1 MALEYLTFYQ
11 GNLATGF
18 DYIYAKKV
26 ENHAFYIN
34 APASLD
40 AAIMDITAESFDFSQ
55 ENQRNILIDK
65 DLRQFSSVWQNITFQ
80 WPNIERQLELIT
92 ADWQPEYQQ
101 QSPGPVKEWGLT
113 VKWDNEEK
121 PYQIIGYNDYPENF
135 SQFVQWLNS
144 YAGGKLR

>member
-26 ENHAFYIN
+26 ANHAFYVN
-34 APASLD
+34 APASLG
-40 AAIMDITAESFDFSQ
+40 ASIMDITADSFDFSQ
-55 ENQRNILIDK
+55 ENHLKILTDK

-80 WPNIERQLELIT
+80 WPNIERQLTMIT
-92 ADWQPEYQQ
+92 ADWQSEYQQ
-101 QSPGPVKEWGLT
+101 QVPGPVKEWGLT
-113 VKWDNEEK
+113 MKWSDDEK
-121 PYQIIGYNDYPENF
+121 PRQIIGYNDYPENF
-135 SQFVQWLNS
+135 SQLVQWLNS